1 MTHKEMF
8 GSAKWVAPEVGCD
21 QPTIRGAFSAPAIEA
36 AEITLCGLGFFELYI
51 NGQRVEEDYF
61 VPGWT
66 DYEDH
71 RFENG
76 GQEITDRFAHRIYCV
91 KYDIT
96 PFIKAGENIIG
107 VVLGAGWYKEI
118 GYGDV
123 KLCYTMTLTGH
134 DGNTQTIHSNTDLKW
149 AQSPIT
155 QSRML
160 KGETHD
166 YRLEAAGW
174 NTPGFDD
181 SAWQQVK
188 EVRAPES
195 DFLLWDCPPDRV
207 IRKLAP
213 KVVKRFLN
221 YTIYDAGENI
231 TGWPVI
237 ELLGKKGSKA
247 VAYYAEEL
255 GKTGLLNSATY
266 TYKHS
271 RKRMQMDTYISDGKK
286 HRVHPHFV
294 WHAFRYFS
302 VTNNARP
309 LSVAVVHSN
318 VAVTSAFECGN
329 KSLNWL
335 YDAFIRT
342 QLCNMHAG
350 IPSDCPQREGRGY
363 TGDGQLVCDAAMLL
377 LDGQKF
383 YKKWLGDIADCQD
396 KKTGHV
402 QYTAPY
408 WPSGGGPGGWGC
420 AIVEVPYTYY
430 LHYGDKAM
438 LEEFFPK
445 MLRYFDYLEAHS
457 EDGLI
462 TSDYPGAWCL
472 GDWCTPD
479 DIKIPAP
486 LVNNYF
492 YIKSLFRVLE
502 IASIIG
508 REDIFPEME
517 KRITERKAAIEKTYY
532 NADTGDFAD
541 DIQGANSFAV
551 DIGLG
556 GEKTF
561 NNITEKYKK
570 LGMYD
575 TGIFGTDI
583 LTRILFERTQGQLAF
598 DLLAG
603 EKKVSF
609 HTMMAAGATTL
620 WEYWSGKKS
629 HSHPMFGAV
638 TRYLYYYLLGIR
650 QTADS
655 TEFAHIVV
663 EPVIPD
669 GLDFATGH
677 ITTRFG
683 IISVAWQKQ
692 TDTVLFTI
700 EIPPVVQAKFTYN
713 GKELVLNAGINSF
726 SADLRT
732 DVGGK
737 GSI

>member
-1 MTHKEMF
+1 MTYKEMF
-8 GSAKWVAPEVGCD
+8 GEAQWVAPGTGCD
-21 QPTIRGAFSAPAIEA
+21 QPYIRGSFDTSAIET
-36 AEITLCGLGFFELYI
+36 AEIVICGLGFFELYI
-51 NGQRVEEDYF
+51 NAQRVADDYF

-71 RFENG
+71 RFENSG
-76 GQEITDRFAHRIYCV
+76 KEITDRFAHRIYCLQ
-91 KYDIT
+91 YDVT
-96 PFIKAGENIIG
+96 PFIKEGKNIIG
-107 VVLGAGWYKEI
+107 VLLGAGWYKKI

-123 KLCYTMTLTGH
+123 KLCYTLTVTDKNGKK
-134 DGNTQTIHSNTDLKW
+134 QTFDSDSSLKW
-149 AQSPIT
+149 LQSPIT
-155 QSRML
+155 ESRML
-160 KGETHD
+160 YGETHD
-166 YRLEAAGW
+166 YRLKVPGW
-174 NTPGFDD
+174 NEPDFDD
-181 SAWQQVK
+181 SAWQSVQ
-188 EVRAPES
+188 EVPAPDS
-195 DFLLWDCPPDRV
+195 DFLLWDCPSDRV
-207 IRKLAP
+207 IRHLEP
-213 KVVKRFLN
+213 KVVKRFLK

-237 ELLGKKGSKA
+237 ELSGRKSSKTIA
-247 VAYYAEEL
+247 RYTEEL
-255 GKTGLLNSATY
+255 GKTGLLNSASY

-271 RKRMQMDTYISDGKK
+271 RKRMQTDVYISDGKK
-286 HRVHPHFV
+286 RRVHPRFM

-302 VTNNARP
+302 LTNNARP
-309 LSVAVVHSN
+309 VSVEVVHSD
-318 VAVTSAFECGN
+318 VAVTSAFECSN

-363 TGDGQLVCDAAMLL
+363 TGDGQLACDAAMLL

-396 KKTGHV
+396 EKTGHV

-408 WPSGGGPGGWGC
+408 FPSGGGPGGWGC

-430 LHYGDKAM
+430 FQYGDKAV

-457 EDGLI
+457 EDGLV

-492 YIKSLFRVLE
+492 YIKSMLRVLE

-508 REDIFPEME
+508 REDVHTEME
-517 KRITERKAAIEKTYY
+517 KRISERKAAIEKTYY
-532 NADTGDFAD
+532 DADTGDFAE

-561 NNITEKYKK
+561 DNIVKKYKK
-570 LGMYD
+570 RGMYD

-583 LTRILFERTQGQLAF
+583 LTRILFERGQGQLAF
-598 DLLAG
+598 ELLSG
-603 EKKVSF
+603 EKEVSF

-620 WEYWSGKKS
+620 WEYWCGKKS

-638 TRYLYYYLLGIR
+638 TRYLFYYLLGIR
-650 QTADS
+650 QKEGS
-655 TEFAHIVV
+655 TGFKSIVV
-663 EPVIPD
+663 NPMIPE

-677 ITTRFG
+677 ITTKHG
-683 IISVAWQKQ
+683 KISVAWQKQ
-692 TDTVLFTI
+692 KNAVIFTI
-700 EIPPVVQAKFTYN
+700 EVPLAIQAQFVCK
-713 GKELVLNAGINSF
+713 GKELKLKTGINSF
-726 SADLRT
+726 SADLR
-732 DVGGK
+732 DCN
-737 GSI
+737 IL

>member
-8 GSAKWVAPEVGCD
+8 GNAQWVSTPGCD
-21 QPTIRGAFSAPAIEA
+21 QPTIRGEFDVKTLES
-36 AEITLCGLGFFELYI
+36 AEITICGLGFFELYI
-51 NGQRVEEDYF
+51 NANRVAEDYF

-76 GQEITDRFAHRIYCV
+76 GKEITDRFAHRIYCL
-91 KYDIT
+91 KYDVT
-96 PFIKAGENIIG
+96 PFIKEGKNIVS
-107 VVLGAGWYKEI
+107 VVLGAGWYKKI

-123 KLCYTMTLTGH
+123 KLCYTVKLT
-134 DGNTQTIHSNTDLKW
+134 DKNGNTQTFNSDGNLKW
-149 AQSPIT
+149 AQSSIT

-160 KGETHD
+160 YGETHD
-166 YRLEAAGW
+166 YRLE
-174 NTPGFDD
+174 TPGWKGPDFDD
-181 SAWQQVK
+181 SAWQGVG
-188 EVRAPES
+188 EVPAPDS

-207 IRKLAP
+207 IRHLEP
-213 KVVKRFLN
+213 KVVKRFLK

-237 ELLGKKGSKA
+237 ELSGRKDSKV
-247 VAYYAEEL
+247 VARYTELL
-255 GKTGLLNSATY
+255 GKTGLLNSASYTY
-266 TYKHS
+266 THS
-271 RKRMQMDTYISDGKK
+271 RKKMQTDIYISDGKK
-286 HRVHPHFV
+286 RRVHPRFM

-302 VTNNARP
+302 LTNNARP
-309 LSVAVVHSN
+309 LSVAVVHSD
-318 VAVTSAFECGN
+318 VAVTSAFECSN

-363 TGDGQLVCDAAMLL
+363 TGDGQLACDAAMLL

-396 KKTGHV
+396 EKTGHV

-408 WPSGGGPGGWGC
+408 FPSGGGPGGWGC

-430 LHYGDKAM
+430 LHYGDKAV
-438 LEEFFPK
+438 LDEFFPK

-472 GDWCTPD
+472 GDWCTPSE
-479 DIKIPAP
+479 IKIPAP

-492 YIKSLFRVLE
+492 YIKSLLRMLE

-508 REDIFPEME
+508 REDIRAEME
-517 KRITERKAAIEKTYY
+517 NRISQRKAAIEKTYY

-561 NNITEKYKK
+561 DNIIKKYKK
-570 LGMYD
+570 RGMYD

-583 LTRILFERTQGQLAF
+583 LTRILFERGQGQLAF

-603 EKKVSF
+603 EKEVSF

-620 WEYWSGKKS
+620 WEYWCGKKS
-629 HSHPMFGAV
+629 RSHPMFGAV
-638 TRYLYYYLLGIR
+638 TRYLFYYLLGIKQEEGATGFER
-650 QTADS
+650 
-655 TEFAHIVV
+655 IVIK
-663 EPVIPD
+663 PVMPE

-677 ITTRFG
+677 IVTKYG
-683 IISVAWQKQ
+683 KISVAWQKQ
-692 TDTVLFTI
+692 KNAVLFTI
-700 EIPPVVQAKFTYN
+700 EVPATIQARFVCK
-713 GKELVLNAGINSF
+713 GKELQLETGINSF
-726 SADLRT
+726 SADLQ
-732 DVGGK
+732 DCD
-737 GSI
+737 IL

>member
-1 MTHKEMF
+1 MTHDEMF
-8 GSAKWVAPEVGCD
+8 ANAKWVTSPGCD
-21 QPTIRGAFSAPAIEA
+21 QPYMRGEWNASAMDRADITI
-36 AEITLCGLGFFELYI
+36 CGLGFFELYI
-51 NGQRVEEDYF
+51 NGKRLAEDYF

-76 GQEITDRFAHRIYCV
+76 GKEITDRFAHRIYCL

-96 PFIKAGENIIG
+96 PFVKEGKNIVG
-107 VVLGAGWYKEI
+107 VALGAGWYKKI

-123 KLCYTMTLTGH
+123 KLCYTIKLT
-134 DGNTQTIHSNTDLKW
+134 DKNGNTQTFNSDGNLKW

-160 KGETHD
+160 YGETHD
-166 YRLEAAGW
+166 YRLETPGW
-174 NTPGFDD
+174 NELDFDD
-181 SAWQQVK
+181 SAWQSAQ
-188 EVRAPES
+188 EVPAPDS

-207 IRKLAP
+207 IRQVEP
-213 KVVKRFLN
+213 KVVKRFLK

-237 ELLGKKGSKA
+237 ELSGRKGAKTIA
-247 VAYYAEEL
+247 RYTEEL
-255 GKTGLLNSATY
+255 GKTGLLNSASY
-266 TYKHS
+266 TNKHS
-271 RKRMQMDTYISDGKK
+271 RKRMQTDTYISDGKK
-286 HRVHPHFV
+286 RRVHPRFM

-302 VTNNARP
+302 LSNNARP
-309 LSVAVVHSN
+309 VSVAVVHSD
-318 VAVTSAFECGN
+318 VAVTSAFECSN

-363 TGDGQLVCDAAMLL
+363 TGDGQLTCDAAMLL

-396 KKTGHV
+396 EKTGHV

-408 WPSGGGPGGWGC
+408 FPSGGGPGGWGC

-430 LHYGDKAM
+430 LHYGDKAV
-438 LEEFFPK
+438 LEDFFPK
-445 MLRYFDYLEAHS
+445 MLRYFNYLESHS
-457 EDGLI
+457 EDGLV

-472 GDWCTPD
+472 GDWCTPS

-492 YIKSLFRVLE
+492 YIKSMLRVLE
-502 IASIIG
+502 IASIIA
-508 REDIFPEME
+508 REDVHVEME
-517 KRITERKAAIEKTYY
+517 KRIAQRKSAIEKTYY
-532 NADTGDFAD
+532 DMDTGDFAD

-556 GEKTF
+556 DQRTF
-561 NNITEKYKK
+561 DNIVKKYKK
-570 LGMYD
+570 RGMYD

-583 LTRILFERTQGQLAF
+583 LTRILFERGQGQLAF

-603 EKKVSF
+603 EKEVSF

-620 WEYWSGKKS
+620 WEYWCGKKS

-638 TRYLYYYLLGIR
+638 TRYLFYYLLGIK
-650 QTADS
+650 QVQGS
-655 TEFAHIVV
+655 TGFEGIVV
-663 EPVIPD
+663 KPVIPE
-669 GLDFATGH
+669 GLDFATGS
-677 ITTRFG
+677 ISTKYG
-683 IISVAWQKQ
+683 KISVAWQKQ
-692 TDTVLFTI
+692 QSTVLFTI
-700 EIPPVVQAKFTYN
+700 EIPATIQARFVCK
-713 GKELVLNAGINSF
+713 GKELQLETGVNSF
-726 SADLRT
+726 SADLR
-732 DVGGK
+732 DCR
-737 GSI
+737 